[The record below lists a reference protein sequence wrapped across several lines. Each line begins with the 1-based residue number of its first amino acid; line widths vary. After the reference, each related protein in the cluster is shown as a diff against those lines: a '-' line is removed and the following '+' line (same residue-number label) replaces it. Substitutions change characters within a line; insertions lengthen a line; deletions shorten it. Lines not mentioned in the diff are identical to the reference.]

1 MVYYARFE
9 MLHTEVKFLQS
20 NNLLFNPMFII
31 LGMSSTLF
39 QYDTI
44 LTRKVQIYFEVMI
57 NYIIAL
63 TLHARR
69 NNLMSFCS
77 YQHSHWWYYN
87 CHEFILDWLCVHS
100 CIQTLCI
107 KQGVSD
113 LHWHQFCSCHDD
125 SPQFSSVKPG
135 RQQMWVRQKEFV
147 WVVPLM
153 ELAVLH
159 CWNTLPLQNIY
170 LLDVVWLLL

>member
-1 MVYYARFE
+1 MSNTSFLIILDFNIFDIEIIVYYASFE

-63 TLHARR
+63 TLHARKNIVR
-69 NNLMSFCS
+69 SLVQVLVNQL
-77 YQHSHWWYYN
+77 SHRQYN
-87 CHEFILDWLCVHS
+87 SCHFFILD
-100 CIQTLCI
+100 
-107 KQGVSD
+107 
-113 LHWHQFCSCHDD
+113 
-125 SPQFSSVKPG
+125 
-135 RQQMWVRQKEFV
+135 
-147 WVVPLM
+147 
-153 ELAVLH
+153 
-159 CWNTLPLQNIY
+159 
-170 LLDVVWLLL
+170 

>member
-1 MVYYARFE
+1 MQAFK

-63 TLHARR
+63 TLHVRR

-77 YQHSHWWYYN
+77 CQLSQWWYYLH
-87 CHEFILDWLCVHS
+87 HEFILDWLCVHS
-100 CIQTLCI
+100 WTQTLYI
-107 KQGVSD
+107 KHGVSD
-113 LHWHQFCSCHDD
+113 LHLAQLSSCHDV
-125 SPQFSSVKPG
+125 SPHFSSVKEG
-135 RQQMWVRQKEFV
+135 RQQMWVRWQEFC
-147 WVVPLM
+147 LG
-153 ELAVLH
+153 
-159 CWNTLPLQNIY
+159 CS
-170 LLDVVWLLL
+170 